1 MYKVNE
7 NCIGCG
13 ACIAICPEVFQFNEE
28 GFAKTIY
35 DDVLDEYKETAKEAA
50 KGCPVNAIVEEKNY

>member
-13 ACIAICPEVFQFNEE
+13 ACIAICPEVFQLNEE
-28 GFAKTIY
+28 GFAMTVC

-50 KGCPVNAIVEEKNY
+50 QACPVNAIVEEKNY